1 MRSIIS
7 RTGLDC
13 LVSHGLILLVHCTS
27 DPSQPFQPCKHLTKI
42 KPYTIF
48 CTFVSIFTHFLIHF
62 FTFYTVC
69 TSLLLEYGIPPAPV
83 TEKTDV
89 MVLAPV
95 MVLVYVKGRE
105 RRSQAGPKGQKGRQL
120 EVGARRAP
128 RPLVSLIFNIVHRTQ
143 V

>member
-13 LVSHGLILLVHCTS
+13 LVSHGFILLVHCTC

-105 RRSQAGPKGQKGRQL
+105 RRSQAGPKDQKSGRRPP
-120 EVGARRAP
+120 ARNRGPAGP
-128 RPLVSLIFNIVHRTQ
+128 
-143 V
+143 